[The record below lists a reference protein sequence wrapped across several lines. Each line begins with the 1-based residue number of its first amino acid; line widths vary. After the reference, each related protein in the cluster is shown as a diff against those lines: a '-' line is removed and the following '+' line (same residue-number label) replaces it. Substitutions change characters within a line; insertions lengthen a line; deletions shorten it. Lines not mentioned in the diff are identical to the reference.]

1 LTNKGE
7 YVIILLL
14 IIKEGGNMYKIISGI
29 FEGKEFNG
37 SELIINGEKRIW
49 DNDSFGRNYPIEN
62 CEVI

>member
-1 LTNKGE
+1 
-7 YVIILLL
+7 
-14 IIKEGGNMYKIISGI
+14 MYKIISGI